1 LAEAKWGFKDM
12 APCLNTPLI
21 LSERERRL
29 VRLFVELQLLRLVL
43 GVRSKIV
50 CTVGLVNV

>member
-1 LAEAKWGFKDM
+1 M

-21 LSERERRL
+21 LSERERKL
-29 VRLFVELQLLRLVL
+29 VRLLVELQLLRLVL

-50 CTVGLVNV
+50 CTVGLADV

>member
-1 LAEAKWGFKDM
+1 M

-50 CTVGLVNV
+50 CTVGGHLVDE

>member
-1 LAEAKWGFKDM
+1 M
-12 APCLNTPLI
+12 ALCLNAPLI

-29 VRLFVELQLLRLVL
+29 VKLFVELQLLRLVL

-50 CTVGLVNV
+50 CIVGFADV